1 MKKNNG
7 KKNSLTTGSKI
18 AAGFMGL
25 LLISGLLYGI
35 SFFAAGKN
43 TLPVLGEPG
52 HRAGAFAFTNQD
64 GKSVTDQSVQHK
76 VTVAE
81 YFFTSC
87 PSICPV
93 MNTNLKQVYEKFKT
107 NPDFVILSHTVDPD
121 KDSVS
126 VLKAYAD
133 RLEAQA
139 PGWEFLTGNK
149 RALYAGASQD
159 YLLSAADS
167 GTGQFVHTQYVALLD
182 KSRQIR
188 GFYDM
193 SRKENI
199 VKLETDI
206 QQLLSNDSN

>member
-1 MKKNNG
+1 MKKN
-7 KKNSLTTGSKI
+7 KKNRPTTGSKI
-18 AAGFMGL
+18 AAGFMGAL
-25 LLISGLLYGI
+25 VIGGTIFILSVFYGH
-35 SFFAAGKN
+35 KK

-52 HRAGAFAFTNQD
+52 HRAGIFSFTNQD
-64 GKSVTDQSVQHK
+64 GNSVTDVTVQNK

-93 MNTNLKQVYEKFKT
+93 MNNNLKQVYEKFKA

-121 KDSVS
+121 KDSVP
-126 VLKAYAD
+126 VLKAYAN
-133 RLEAQA
+133 RLDAEA
-139 PGWEFLTGNK
+139 PGWQFLTGDK
-149 RALYAGASQD
+149 SALYAGASQD

-167 GTGQFVHTQYVALLD
+167 GSGQFVHTQYVALLD

-193 SRKENI
+193 SRKETVTI
-199 VKLETDI
+199 LEADI
-206 QQLLSNDSN
+206 QLLLNGNSN